1 MYRTA
6 ILAACLIMA
15 CSGGQDGNNEK
26 NVAPAKTNT
35 SKSPPPGGTKTN
47 PPPPE
52 APVRRGYD
60 PPRLYVNDRGVH
72 FEIFELDDLP
82 YDGKVVTYHNEE
94 QKIIATEK
102 IFEKGRLNT
111 ERGYWPNAKPKLEI
125 THGLGNITTNRYDQ
139 QGNEVKPT
147 PPITTNNNPTPQTR
161 SLNWTYN
168 YKGGNT
174 RLEAFLRQ
182 NTTVLI
188 NFLGEPDSKLN
199 NVWIYRNMRITDA
212 RTRRK
217 HTAVRFNVSGDGV
230 SSVVLLQ

>member
-1 MYRTA
+1 MHRA
-6 ILAACLIMA
+6 VLLSVCLAAA
-15 CSGGQDGNNEK
+15 CSGEQRK
-26 NVAPAKTNT
+26 NAVHAAAQKKTNT
-35 SKSPPPGGTKTN
+35 SKSPTPGSGRTN
-47 PPPPE
+47 PSPAV
-52 APVRRGYD
+52 APARRGYN
-60 PPRLYVNDRGVH
+60 PPRLHVNDRGVH

-82 YDGKVVTYHNEE
+82 YDGKIVTYHNEE

-111 ERGYWPNAKPKLEI
+111 EREYWPNAKPKLDI

-139 QGNEVKPT
+139 QGNEIKPT
-147 PPITTNNNPTPQTR
+147 PAITNNNPPPRTR
-161 SLNWTYN
+161 ALNWTYN
-168 YKGGNT
+168 YNGGNT

-182 NTTVLI
+182 NTTVLV